1 MCLFPVFH
9 TNNDNKKAII
19 FLPEDEQEISDK
31 EEDGAFDVNY
41 QIIFCAF
48 QPESK
53 EIDFHEFQWV
63 SDFKQAFLFSATELG
78 REKEECIWWADAD
91 SAAHVT
97 CHYWWKRDSGISEE
111 GGWIL

>member
-1 MCLFPVFH
+1 MCLFSVFH

-19 FLPEDEQEISDK
+19 FLPEDEQEISHK
-31 EEDGAFDVNY
+31 EDEAFDVNY

-53 EIDFHEFQWV
+53 EIDFHEFKWV

-78 REKEECIWWADAD
+78 REKEERIWWADAD

-97 CHYWWKRDSGISEE
+97 CHY
-111 GGWIL
+111 